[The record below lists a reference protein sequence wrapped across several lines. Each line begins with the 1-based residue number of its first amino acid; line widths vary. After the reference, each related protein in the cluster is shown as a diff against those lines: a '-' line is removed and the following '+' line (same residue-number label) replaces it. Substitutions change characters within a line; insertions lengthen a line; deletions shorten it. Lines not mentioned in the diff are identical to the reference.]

1 MPNQKSNMSDLFGEI
16 SKDYK
21 IIEVPKIVISNAV
34 RDGLKEKQLSLR
46 KAAELIENTSYT
58 QISRITR
65 GENYNID
72 TLLKI
77 LSVLDIEIYIKNNEK
92 LFDQVLKG
100 YNTSESTKT
109 AIAEIVRD
117 GLKKKK
123 LSLKKAAELVGNMS
137 FTQVSRI
144 TNEGNYN
151 ISTLLRVLDILNM
164 ELQIKKKE

>member
-16 SKDYK
+16 PKDYK
-21 IIEVPKIVISNAV
+21 IIEVPKIVISNAI
-34 RDGLKEKQLSLR
+34 RDGLREKQLSLR

-100 YNTSESTKT
+100 YNTSESSKT

-123 LSLKKAAELVGNMS
+123 LSLKKA
-137 FTQVSRI
+137 
-144 TNEGNYN
+144 
-151 ISTLLRVLDILNM
+151 
-164 ELQIKKKE
+164 